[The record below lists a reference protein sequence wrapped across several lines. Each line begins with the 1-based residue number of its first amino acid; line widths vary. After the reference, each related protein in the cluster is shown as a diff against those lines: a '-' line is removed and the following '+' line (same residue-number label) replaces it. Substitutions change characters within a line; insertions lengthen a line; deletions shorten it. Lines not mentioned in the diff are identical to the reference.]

1 MTPDGPPMIG
11 RGRYKNLYFDTGHGH
26 MGWTM
31 SCGTAR
37 ILADLIAGRPPE
49 LPLEGLQI
57 R

>member
-1 MTPDGPPMIG
+1 
-11 RGRYKNLYFDTGHGH
+11 

-37 ILADLIAGRPPE
+37 IVTDLIAGRTPE
-49 LPLEGLQI
+49 LPLEGLTL

>member
-1 MTPDGPPMIG
+1 
-11 RGRYKNLYFDTGHGH
+11 

-49 LPLEGLQI
+49 LPLDGLHI

>member
-1 MTPDGPPMIG
+1 
-11 RGRYKNLYFDTGHGH
+11 

-37 ILADLIAGRPPE
+37 ILTDLIAGRAPD
-49 LPLEGLQI
+49 LPLEGLGV